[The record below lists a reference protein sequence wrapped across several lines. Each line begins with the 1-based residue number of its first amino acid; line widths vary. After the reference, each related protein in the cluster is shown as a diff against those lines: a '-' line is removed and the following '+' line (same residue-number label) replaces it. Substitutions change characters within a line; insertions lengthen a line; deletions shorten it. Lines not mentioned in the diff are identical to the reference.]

1 MTDLPQTTVAVNLKL
16 DEGGSGEMLNRLQEF
31 LGPYNDKGQFRAH
44 GLGKVL
50 ELLTRRLRPW

>member
-16 DEGGSGEMLNRLQEF
+16 DEGRSGEMLNRLQEF

-44 GLGKVL
+44 SPGKVL